1 MSPDSASLVATVSA
15 PGATQSS
22 VAVNNS
28 RPGADPPDLGRHH
41 DPMSLGLASDMG
53 VSSSDVLTPTLVSP
67 IIVLHATLPVSSSP
81 SHLLAPAIV
90 PPSYKDTLM
99 ASDSSHQASGNV
111 FTDNEE
117 VALVDSDV
125 TRSMVDGLISIVFS
139 ERVQAL
145 AVKNFDLT
153 VVFKLLG
160 HHIGYNTLRS
170 RLLDIW
176 KPTKAFRLMD
186 IKNDYFLVTF
196 KSRSD
201 YSNAISGG
209 PWDVCP
215 VVTNATGA
223 DPATSIPPVAA
234 TPSMTDELFGPWMK
248 VERRQRRVIR
258 KDASAKQDDSGF
270 VVAKSRFNPI
280 FEDEATEEPAAHPT
294 LIPGD
299 SHSGPA
305 APGLSLPT
313 VVDPRSKGKVSVNS
327 NPVKHGSP
335 TYVRKPL
342 VVQQPY
348 ATSSS
353 KSGPSPSHRNSSLSN
368 IRFTPF
374 PLPNTLLGAIKPP
387 NLEGGQLQSLSSPNV
402 AVVNR
407 NAPSSSALPH
417 DQ

>member
-125 TRSMVDGLISIVFS
+125 TRSMCG
-139 ERVQAL
+139 
-145 AVKNFDLT
+145 KY
-153 VVFKLLG
+153 G
-160 HHIGYNTLRS
+160 HM
-170 RLLDIW
+170 
-176 KPTKAFRLMD
+176 K
-186 IKNDYFLVTF
+186 
-196 KSRSD
+196 
-201 YSNAISGG
+201 
-209 PWDVCP
+209 DVCP

-374 PLPNTLLGAIKPP
+374 PRPPTWLKKVIIQLLWSL
-387 NLEGGQLQSLSSPNV
+387 NLRSCYS
-402 AVVNR
+402 
-407 NAPSSSALPH
+407 H
-417 DQ
+417 